1 MELSGTSLNDG
12 CPDKQNSRLGSHCNT
27 RVKYG
32 NGLEVTLSFL
42 KVSVESLIIFSSNQQ
57 RLGLGSHPNPSKTDI
72 DFRKNKKNDR
82 EKKRKKERKKEGRKE
97 ERRKRRTSLKRGGK
111 TPSALSRQS

>member
-1 MELSGTSLNDG
+1 MEVSGTSLNDG

-42 KVSVESLIIFSSNQQ
+42 KESVESLIIFSSNQQ

-72 DFRKNKKNDR
+72 DLGRTKKKMTG
-82 EKKRKKERKKEGRKE
+82 KKRKKK
-97 ERRKRRTSLKRGGK
+97 
-111 TPSALSRQS
+111 

>member
-1 MELSGTSLNDG
+1 MEVSGTSLNDG

-42 KVSVESLIIFSSNQQ
+42 KESVESLIIFSSNQQ

-72 DFRKNKKNDR
+72 DLGRTKKMTG
-82 EKKRKKERKKEGRKE
+82 KKKKEKVKE
-97 ERRKRRTSLKRGGK
+97 ERKRKEWKKGGK
-111 TPSALSRQS
+111 GEHL